1 MKIKISLKKIFAVL
15 LLIFVFAPKSK
26 ACAADLLSKIKEKGE
41 IVVAMEGTWAPWTYH
56 EEANDKLVGY
66 DVETAQKIADKLG
79 VKASFVEGEWDGLFA
94 GLDAGRYD
102 IVVNGVEFTEERA
115 EKYDF
120 SVPYGYIH
128 TVLIVRADNCA
139 IKSFEDLKGKRTAN
153 SIASTYM
160 ILAENYGAEA
170 LGVDTLDE
178 TMLMVLSGRVDATL
192 NANVSFY
199 DYMRVHPDAPLKEVA
214 LTQNASRVCIP
225 MRKGAYSATLKAAV
239 DAAINELRAS
249 GELKAISEKYF
260 GSDISGAKSSK

>member
-1 MKIKISLKKIFAVL
+1 MKGGIKFLMALSLILA
-15 LLIFVFAPKSK
+15 FVPVSF
-26 ACAADLLSKIKEKGE
+26 AADLLTEIKEKGE

-56 EEANDKLVGY
+56 DGKDEKLVGY
-66 DVETAQKIADKLG
+66 DVEVARRIAEKLG
-79 VKASFVEGEWDGLFA
+79 VTAAFVEGEWDGLFA

-128 TVLIVRADNCA
+128 TALIVRADNDA
-139 IKSFEDLKGKRTAN
+139 IKSFEDLRGRTTAN
-153 SIASTYM
+153 SVASTYM
-160 ILAENYGAEA
+160 TLAESCGAEA
-170 LGVDTLDE
+170 RGVDTLDE

-214 LTQNASRVCIP
+214 LTRDASQVCIP
-225 MRKGAYSATLKAAV
+225 MRKGADSETLKRAI
-239 DAAINELRAS
+239 DAAIEELRAS
-249 GELKAISEKYF
+249 GELRALSEKYF
-260 GSDISGAKSSK
+260 GSDISGTGSGE